1 MEDNSLTANGWIP
14 ALKGKWRL
22 AVRKAII
29 LEFKG
34 RIKTRQNK
42 QYFAK
47 IL

>member
-1 MEDNSLTANGWIP
+1 MEENALTANGWIL

-34 RIKTRQNK
+34 GIKAESKEYR
-42 QYFAK
+42 A
-47 IL
+47 